1 MTRKYLVRSHMFT
14 LGTGAAMDSR
24 FDSREDAEAYVERA
38 MKHFPGS
45 RYKICED
52 VSGER
57 PQPEAE

>member
-1 MTRKYLVRSHMFT
+1 
-14 LGTGAAMDSR
+14 MDSR

-45 RYKICED
+45 RYEIRED
-52 VSGER
+52 ETEDR